1 MSSSSLQ
8 ELDAFHR
15 FARGRLSDST
25 QECSLEDCLRERRE
39 RDETIADVMQ
49 GRRDYEAGL
58 FVSVDDAFDRIHREL
73 GIPQ

>member
-1 MSSSSLQ
+1 MQPSSLQ

-15 FARGRLSDST
+15 FARGRLSNPT
-25 QECSLEDCLRERRE
+25 HECSLEDCLKAWRE
-39 RDETIADVMQ
+39 RDETIADVVQ
-49 GRRDYEAGL
+49 GRRDFEAGL